1 MIGVGGPKILV
12 FDRTQFYC
20 KLGFLVPTPP
30 IERFF
35 LENYE
40 KSYDRGG
47 DVIDDYMQLS
57 LKKLPKFLFKFFQ
70 LITEKN
76 EIFNFFNE
84 FWFPQTGRGLWIS

>member
-1 MIGVGGPKILV
+1 MIG
-12 FDRTQFYC
+12 
-20 KLGFLVPTPP
+20 
-30 IERFF
+30 
-35 LENYE
+35 
-40 KSYDRGG
+40 GG